1 MLDSSSWEHEPLPLC
16 KLHELFSLLL
26 FYMKVS
32 PGSRPISRSQELVC
46 PSSTLF
52 SSTLLCKCWLSLL
65 SSGSCVLVLSWKQ
78 PPGESWSNYGDP
90 LICLPFSGKTQKHW
104 KQLFHIFFLCVFSS
118 HLSCKGSSWHYK
130 FFMCRNGNMPPSH
143 FEFTFQ
149 WKRGILLPVLTVLT
163 HDLLSFPLRT
173 DGTLDGN
180 SWFPDSCMLDS
191 FLQSHDG
198 NSCFL
203 TQRTIKSFLFLY
215 ADPTQVLCYK

>member
-1 MLDSSSWEHEPLPLC
+1 MNHSHSVSCMNCLVYC
-16 KLHELFSLLL
+16 FSIWRLVLGQDP
-26 FYMKVS
+26 S
-32 PGSRPISRSQELVC
+32 ADPRS
-46 PSSTLF
+46 
-52 SSTLLCKCWLSLL
+52 
-65 SSGSCVLVLSWKQ
+65 SCVQVAPSFQVLCSASAGLAFSALDPVFWSF
-78 PPGESWSNYGDP
+78 PGNSHQVKAGAIMVTPSFV
-90 LICLPFSGKTQKHW
+90 CLFLEKHRNTENSC
-104 KQLFHIFFLCVFSS
+104 FIYFFLCVFSS